1 MAYAAGMALVGERGA
16 IRVTVTMAI
25 LEKTALHCYVIKVVA
40 ARTEVSALLMEK
52 MPVRARVQA
61 PTKDRF
67 VSLVAILT
75 ANSP

>member
-25 LEKTALHCYVIKVVA
+25 LEKTALHRCAIMVVA
-40 ARTEVSALLMEK
+40 AGTEVPALLMEK
-52 MPVRARVQA
+52 MPVRVRARA
-61 PTKDRF
+61 LMKGHF

>member
-25 LEKTALHCYVIKVVA
+25 LEKTALHCCAIMVVA
-40 ARTEVSALLMEK
+40 AGTEVPASLMEQ
-52 MPVRARVQA
+52 MQVRARVQA

-67 VSLVAILT
+67 VSLVAILI